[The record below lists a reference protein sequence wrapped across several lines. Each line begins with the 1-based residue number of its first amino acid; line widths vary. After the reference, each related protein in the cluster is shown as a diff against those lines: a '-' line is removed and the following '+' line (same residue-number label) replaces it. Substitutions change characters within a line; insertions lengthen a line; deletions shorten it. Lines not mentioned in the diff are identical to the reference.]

1 MNPTTLVTSEQN
13 TTAIHAELNWL
24 SQRIIAL
31 LANETSETMLLPP
44 LHERTAYANLITE
57 HQLNDADRVM
67 LNLAFAAVF
76 KPSVLLP
83 FILAVN
89 EPNKRVRFGGQ
100 FRKDSPKFYPTV
112 QTGIFLLAGDDEEL
126 STYYHC
132 YFNSKHKLFTSN
144 LIVPQTDRETGS
156 FLESEIMLNEQF
168 LATILVGTPPRLD
181 GDSGF
186 PAKRS
191 QRTHTLKDVV
201 LNETT
206 FVELEKLKR
215 FARNMKELWDL
226 PDSGKYRTN
235 FISIFSGDPG
245 TGKSHTAEAIGNE
258 LSLPVYKVNF
268 AQLVSKYIG
277 ETEKNLE
284 RVFDRF
290 SGQPSILFFD
300 EAESIFSK
308 RTEVKDSHDKHSN
321 NEQSYLLQKIEEYN
335 GIVVLA
341 TNVHNLTQFFDKAFQ
356 RRIRQ
361 IINFPFPE
369 HNERLL
375 LWQNALGS
383 SFQYEEGL
391 VERLA
396 KDYQFTG
403 GGIYN
408 VISEGILEALDRNVN
423 TITFELLEPAMKDEF
438 KKTGRKYE
446 ICADDMVRQN
456 PVRRHGPGYESRQN
470 F

>member
-1 MNPTTLVTSEQN
+1 M
-13 TTAIHAELNWL
+13 
-24 SQRIIAL
+24 
-31 LANETSETMLLPP
+31 
-44 LHERTAYANLITE
+44 
-57 HQLNDADRVM
+57 
-67 LNLAFAAVF
+67 
-76 KPSVLLP
+76 LLP
-83 FILAVN
+83 FILAAN
-89 EPNKRVRFGGQ
+89 EPDKRVRFGGQ

-144 LIVPQTDRETGS
+144 LIIPQTDRDSGS
-156 FLESEIMLNEQF
+156 FLDNEIMLNEQF
-168 LATILVGTPPRLD
+168 LAMILVGTPPRLD

-201 LNETT
+201 LSEST
-206 FVELEKLKR
+206 FVDFEKLKR

-226 PDSGKYRTN
+226 PDSGKYRNN

-258 LSLPVYKVNF
+258 LNLPVYKVNF

-277 ETEKNLE
+277 ETEQNSNVCLIVSVVSPTFYFLMKRNL
-284 RVFDRF
+284 F
-290 SGQPSILFFD
+290 SASALKSRI
-300 EAESIFSK
+300 
-308 RTEVKDSHDKHSN
+308 RTDKHSN
-321 NEQSYLLQKIEEYN
+321 NEQSFLLQKIEEYN
-335 GIVVLA
+335 GIVILA
-341 TNVHNLTQFFDKAFQ
+341 TNVHNLTQYFDKAFQ

-369 HNERLL
+369 HAERLL
-375 LWQNALGS
+375 HWRNALGS
-383 SFQYEEGL
+383 SFKYEDGL
-391 VERLA
+391 VERLSQ
-396 KDYQFTG
+396 DYQFTG

-408 VISEGILEALDRNVN
+408 VISEGILEALDRKVN

-446 ICADDMVRQN
+446 ICTDEMVKQN

-470 F
+470 SQLQHEPHMKTFASRFENASGKKNKLSRRWSRNDDSYVRDMVSRYSDAKSRRR